1 MVLLLCLG
9 AVVWAQDSDAP
20 SPSLGE
26 VARQTRAQHASARE
40 GAAGKGCANHNPP
53 SNDVQPAKDA
63 GDARS
68 RDEKTSEQVCEPAID
83 PSTPSKEEAAVHPA
97 TISAENPTKSQPED
111 TSVAASGAEPQSLG
125 ELARQTRQAAR
136 DKAQARLDSS
146 EALTVAQP
154 GFQSFSVQYCL
165 RPQMCGEALVAIP
178 ESAEVLSHVNGQY
191 IFKTI
196 VNGSPVMLYAGPA
209 DVNAPYRS
217 LTDPD
222 YIRIRD
228 LANANGGSHEKT
240 DGVSTQEMTI
250 EGLAAQMTRFRYQR
264 DPNIWWVGQRTLIDK
279 DGDPFLLACTA
290 AEEHFNDAETLCTA
304 LVNSLR
310 FP

>member
-1 MVLLLCLG
+1 
-9 AVVWAQDSDAP
+9 VWAQDSDAP
-20 SPSLGE
+20 SPSLGD
-26 VARQTRAQHASARE
+26 VARQTRAQHALARE
-40 GAAGKGCANHNPP
+40 AAAGQGCANHSPT
-53 SNDVQPAKDA
+53 SNDVQPTRDA
-63 GDARS
+63 VDARP
-68 RDEKTSEQVCEPAID
+68 REEKTSEQVCEPAID
-83 PSTPSKEEAAVHPA
+83 PSTPSKEDAVVHPA
-97 TISAENPTKSQPED
+97 TISEEKPTKSQPENGTQD
-111 TSVAASGAEPQSLG
+111 TPVAASSSEPQSLG

-136 DKAQARLDSS
+136 EKAQAGVDSS
-146 EALTVAQP
+146 EGLSVPQP
-154 GFQSFSVQYCL
+154 GFQPFSVQYCL
-165 RPQMCGEALVAIP
+165 RPQICGEALVAVP

-196 VNGSPVMLYAGPA
+196 LNGSPVMLYAGPA

-228 LANANGGSHEKT
+228 LANADGGSHEKT
-240 DGVSTQEMTI
+240 DGVSTEEMTI

-290 AEEHFNDAETLCTA
+290 PEEHFNDAETLCTT